1 MRLARN
7 EGRALWIPDFR
18 TSATGYTNIRG
29 MREERA
35 LPHVWES
42 EDCDKEPIFNI
53 SVSKPTVRFPEDD
66 DPWLEMYFESIAM
79 QDED

>member
-1 MRLARN
+1 
-7 EGRALWIPDFR
+7 
-18 TSATGYTNIRG
+18 